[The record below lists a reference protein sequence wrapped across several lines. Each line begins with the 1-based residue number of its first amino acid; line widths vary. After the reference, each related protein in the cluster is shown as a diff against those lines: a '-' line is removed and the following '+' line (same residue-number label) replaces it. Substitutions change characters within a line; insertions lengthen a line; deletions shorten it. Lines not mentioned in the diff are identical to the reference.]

1 MCTFIWEHNDLDKP
15 EVRERQDALLKHVFR
30 VDSAGQFRSSL
41 DDEEVR
47 VISWDGTMFVWMT
60 KDNIHKMFLETC
72 TMGPLVAMF
81 GREFQQY
88 LLEHPGTNKIP
99 KERMQF
105 SVDSG
110 RTSMGNKRIE
120 KVHTQ
125 YVADDHDDD
134 CVSISSKRT
143 RSPRRDLHRN
153 APWKQSPSNRQD
165 VDMRSQC
172 SDRRIR
178 DIREDPNYQ
187 NMRDNLSRPRGEDP
201 RTRNFYP
208 REDHPRGSM
217 SIRGDYARSEP
228 GRLEPRYYENKLKER
243 KSHRHDYES
252 DRRTDRRD

>member
-1 MCTFIWEHNDLDKP
+1 
-15 EVRERQDALLKHVFR
+15 
-30 VDSAGQFRSSL
+30 
-41 DDEEVR
+41 
-47 VISWDGTMFVWMT
+47 
-60 KDNIHKMFLETC
+60 
-72 TMGPLVAMF
+72 MGPLVAMF

-88 LLEHPGTNKIP
+88 LLERPGTNKIP
-99 KERMQF
+99 KERMQL

-201 RTRNFYP
+201 RMRDFYP

-217 SIRGDYARSEP
+217 SSRGDYARSEP
-228 GRLEPRYYENKLKER
+228 GRLEPRYYEHKPKER
-243 KSHRHDYES
+243 KSYPHDYES

>member
-1 MCTFIWEHNDLDKP
+1 MLLG
-15 EVRERQDALLKHVFR
+15 LLKL
-30 VDSAGQFRSSL
+30 RSSVL
-41 DDEEVR
+41 RYWGSLSDYRESSPR
-47 VISWDGTMFVWMT
+47 
-60 KDNIHKMFLETC
+60 
-72 TMGPLVAMF
+72 VAMF

-88 LLEHPGTNKIP
+88 LLERPGTQKIP
-99 KERMQF
+99 KERMQY

-172 SDRRIR
+172 SDRRVR

-187 NMRDNLSRPRGEDP
+187 NMRDNLSRPRGED
-201 RTRNFYP
+201 
-208 REDHPRGSM
+208 
-217 SIRGDYARSEP
+217 ARA
-228 GRLEPRYYENKLKER
+228 
-243 KSHRHDYES
+243 
-252 DRRTDRRD
+252 